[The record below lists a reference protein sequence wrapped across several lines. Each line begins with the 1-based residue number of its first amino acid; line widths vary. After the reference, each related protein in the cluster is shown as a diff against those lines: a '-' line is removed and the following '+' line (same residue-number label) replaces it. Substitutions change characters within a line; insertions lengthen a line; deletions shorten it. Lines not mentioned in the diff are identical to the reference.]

1 MMVCRNVFVLK
12 FAHQERFDEA
22 INISIHNTLN
32 ISGLEIRPM
41 VFDTTVVKN
50 IRPYLISPTDVSL
63 AVFEFLFRF
72 IASIK
77 FFFIKNGLQQTDSIF
92 LVFRLVSRLGVLDL
106 NLFVDSSFRV
116 GIHIIRSNTTIHFV
130 DILTTSTTT
139 AEIIKREFSLIEFH
153 GYRIID
159 YRTNEN

>member
-1 MMVCRNVFVLK
+1 MMVCRNVFALK

-50 IRPYLISPTDVSL
+50 IRTNLISPTDVSL

-72 IASIK
+72 IAPIK
-77 FFFIKNGLQQTDSIF
+77 FLFIKNGLQQTDSISLF
-92 LVFRLVSRLGVLDL
+92 FSWSRVSVF
-106 NLFVDSSFRV
+106 
-116 GIHIIRSNTTIHFV
+116 
-130 DILTTSTTT
+130 ST
-139 AEIIKREFSLIEFH
+139 
-153 GYRIID
+153 
-159 YRTNEN
+159 